1 MSELRS
7 IILVLISSVAF
18 LACGGGNSDEQ
29 VVNVYTHRHY
39 EADNELYKEFTDE
52 TGIKVNVINANADEL
67 IQRLESEGPNSPA
80 DILITVDG
88 GRLNRAMDKGLLQ
101 PVQSE
106 ILNRNIPAQFRE
118 PSGNWYGM
126 TYRARII
133 VHSKDR
139 IPAGQIFN
147 YEDLA
152 VPKWKGKILVR
163 SSEHVYNQSLTA
175 SIILADGEEKA
186 AAWAKGLVA
195 NFARSPKGN
204 DRDQVKAIASGEGDI
219 AIVNSYY
226 IGLMLH
232 SENEEEKKAAE
243 SITLVFPNQENRGT
257 HINISAAGVTRH
269 APNKENAVR
278 FLEFLSGAKAQEVF
292 AGTNYEYPANPAIP
306 LPELLQSWGRFKKDT
321 ASVSLIGRSNEKA
334 VLLMEAAGWK

>member
-1 MSELRS
+1 MLKLRS
-7 IILVLISSVAF
+7 IVLTLFSGIF
-18 LACGGGNSDEQ
+18 LLACGGSSDEQ

-39 EADNELYKEFTDE
+39 EADNELYKKFTDE
-52 TGIKVNVINANADEL
+52 TGIKVNVISANADEL
-67 IQRLESEGPNSPA
+67 IQRLESEGANSPA
-80 DILITVDG
+80 DVLITVDG

-101 PVQSE
+101 PVESE
-106 ILNRNIPAQFRE
+106 ILARNIPEQFRE
-118 PSGNWYGM
+118 PAGHWYGM

-133 VHSKDR
+133 VHSKER
-139 IPAGQIFN
+139 VPAGKIAN
-147 YEDLA
+147 YEDLTN
-152 VPKWKGKILVR
+152 PEWKEKILVR

-175 SIILADGEEKA
+175 SVILANGEEKA
-186 AAWAKGLVA
+186 AEWARGLVA

-226 IGLMLH
+226 IGLMLN

-243 SITLVFPNQENRGT
+243 GITLVFPNQDNRGT
-257 HINISAAGVTRH
+257 HINISAAGVTRY

-278 FLEFLSGAKAQEVF
+278 FIEFLSGAAAQEIF

-306 LPELLQSWGRFKKDT
+306 FSGQLQAWGDFKKDT
-321 ASVSLIGRSNEKA
+321 ASVTLIGRNNEKA
-334 VLLMEAAGWK
+334 VLLMEKAGWK

>member
-1 MSELRS
+1 MLTLRS
-7 IILVLISSVAF
+7 IALILFTGVIF
-18 LACGGGNSDEQ
+18 LACGGNKDEQ

-39 EADNELYKEFTDE
+39 EADNELYKKFTDE

-67 IQRLESEGPNSPA
+67 IQRLESEGSNSPA

-106 ILNRNIPAQFRE
+106 ILDRNIPGQFRE
-118 PSGNWYGM
+118 PSGHWYGM

-139 IPAGQIFN
+139 VPAGQILN

-152 VPKWKGKILVR
+152 DPKWKGKILVR

-175 SIILADGEEKA
+175 SMILANGEEKTA
-186 AAWAKGLVA
+186 GWAQGLVT

-204 DRDQVKAIASGEGDI
+204 DRDQVKAIAAGEGDI

-243 SITLVFPNQENRGT
+243 GITLVFPNQENRGT

-278 FLEFLSGAKAQEVF
+278 FLEFLSGEQAQEVF
-292 AGTNYEYPANPAIP
+292 AGTNYEYPANPVIP
-306 LPELLQSWGRFKKDT
+306 FPGLLQSWGDFKKDT
-321 ASVSLIGRSNEKA
+321 ASISLIGRNNEKA
-334 VLLMEAAGWK
+334 VLLMEGAGWK